1 MPGLRIAIDLHGIEA
16 VEPRGPA
23 RYARC
28 LVDAL
33 CAIETDPQLAV
44 WEPGAEPGPADVIVA
59 LGGRPRINRRTPVVA
74 AVYDLSHLLA
84 PSTMPLAE
92 RVRRGFDVAWVTRR
106 AAHLLAPSRGIS
118 VALATYLRVPESR
131 LTWLP
136 SVGPAWRRAPR
147 PEVEAARSE
156 AGLDRP
162 YLLFAGTLSRRKNLP
177 VLAAAWERVRTELGG
192 GLDLVVCGA
201 GPGSIVPRGARYLGY
216 VSDDRLKAL
225 LSGATAWVSPSRAE
239 GSAIGALEAMA
250 CAAPPLVA
258 SGTALAEVVGTAGIV
273 LDPDDVEGWATA
285 IRTLATQSHDR
296 NRMAARGLQAV
307 RDLRLAESAARV
319 LRAAESAVAA
329 GGR

>member
-1 MPGLRIAIDLHGIEA
+1 
-16 VEPRGPA
+16 
-23 RYARC
+23 
-28 LVDAL
+28 
-33 CAIETDPQLAV
+33 
-44 WEPGAEPGPADVIVA
+44 
-59 LGGRPRINRRTPVVA
+59 
-74 AVYDLSHLLA
+74 
-84 PSTMPLAE
+84 
-92 RVRRGFDVAWVTRR
+92 
-106 AAHLLAPSRGIS
+106 
-118 VALATYLRVPESR
+118 
-131 LTWLP
+131 
-136 SVGPAWRRAPR
+136 
-147 PEVEAARSE
+147 
-156 AGLDRP
+156 
-162 YLLFAGTLSRRKNLP
+162 
-177 VLAAAWERVRTELGG
+177 
-192 GLDLVVCGA
+192 
-201 GPGSIVPRGARYLGY
+201 